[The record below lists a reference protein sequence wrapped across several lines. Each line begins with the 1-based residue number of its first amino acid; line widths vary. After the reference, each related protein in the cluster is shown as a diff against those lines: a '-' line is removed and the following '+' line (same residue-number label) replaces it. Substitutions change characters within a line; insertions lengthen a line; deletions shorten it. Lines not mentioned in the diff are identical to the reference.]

1 VLLVVNTASFCG
13 YTYQYEGLERLQ
25 KKDSQRGLTVI
36 GVPSQDLERFPV
48 WLNRDSQ
55 GRQKGGV
62 SSIDSA
68 L

>member
-1 VLLVVNTASFCG
+1 VVSGSEKLV
-13 YTYQYEGLERLQ
+13 
-25 KKDSQRGLTVI
+25 
-36 GVPSQDLERFPV
+36 LERFPV